1 MDHLQADNSGK
12 TIWMLIVTKSNKMKS
27 VKKKTLIWPHG
38 KEEMVVAITRKCT
51 LSREVITN

>member
-1 MDHLQADNSGK
+1 
-12 TIWMLIVTKSNKMKS
+12 MLIVTKSNKMKS